1 MTDIATRVYNHTWK
15 IDPIV
20 RSVLDTD
27 FYTSTD
33 PLQRSFSRPVS
44 EDDDLTGSTKGLA
57 TGYGQTKWVL
67 RRTDA
72 GCRCS
77 RIESVDSEAGICDW
91 RVVPGNDDHG

>member
-1 MTDIATRVYNHTWK
+1 ST
-15 IDPIV
+15 
-20 RSVLDTD
+20 SVLDTD

-77 RIESVDSEAGICDW
+77 RIESVDAEAGICDW
-91 RVVPGNDDHG
+91 RGGPGKRRSQMISWSAFSRAACSCRTS